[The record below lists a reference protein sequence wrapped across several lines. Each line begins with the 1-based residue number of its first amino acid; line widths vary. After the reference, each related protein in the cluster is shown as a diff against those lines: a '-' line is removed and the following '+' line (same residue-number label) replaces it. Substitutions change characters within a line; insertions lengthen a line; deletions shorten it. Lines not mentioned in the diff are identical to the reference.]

1 MTRPAEYRPVPVPSA
16 GDPWLIEPDEFDLD
30 VRWGELDRAVADF
43 GYLPTAREQPGE
55 TCDTH
60 AATCPATCHGTCPA
74 TCPATCAA
82 TCHNTCHDTCAAT
95 CHATCADFDTCGAT
109 CAGTHCFTCRSGC
122 RTP

>member
-1 MTRPAEYRPVPVPSA
+1 MTRPAEYRPWPAPWP
-16 GDPWLIEPDEFDLD
+16 DNPWLTEPDEFDLD
-30 VRWGELDRAVADF
+30 VRWGELDRGAADF

-74 TCPATCAA
+74 TCAATCAA
-82 TCHNTCHDTCAAT
+82 TCHSTCAET
-95 CHATCADFDTCGAT
+95 CRATCAEFDTCGPT

>member
-1 MTRPAEYRPVPVPSA
+1 MTRPAEYRPGPAPWP
-16 GDPWLIEPDEFDLD
+16 DNPWLTEPDEFDLD
-30 VRWGELDRAVADF
+30 VRWGELDRGAADF

-60 AATCPATCHGTCPA
+60 AATCPATCHGTCPP
-74 TCPATCAA
+74 TCAATCAA
-82 TCHNTCHDTCAAT
+82 TCHSTCAET
-95 CHATCADFDTCGAT
+95 CRATCAEFDTCGPT